1 MGANWWYYNSP
12 NGWPYTNFHE
22 LNLDWILEKLKEQ
35 ETDTTTIQQSID
47 ATNVRI
53 DQTNKNVSNLSTQ
66 NLATLKVAEH
76 GRAVYNHFDNSYF
89 IDPINQRGATTYNSP
104 GYCIDRWILSSG
116 SVSIGTSGITITGAT
131 FGQRVALK
139 AGIYT
144 FEFHLS
150 TGTTLFIN
158 IHYDGSSSVTQIGG
172 EANITGAYITAANYS
187 PGIVM
192 FQFVQSENVVHTA
205 TWAALYEGSYTA
217 SDGPDYVPKGY
228 AAEMAEC
235 QRYYRELYRVFG
247 KDIGN
252 VTREAVIINPPMRTN
267 PTSTVKE
274 LWKGTTETSVTI
286 SQATPVYVDVMYT
299 GYGNVILSE
308 SADL

>member
-1 MGANWWYYNSP
+1 MGANWGYYNSP

-22 LNLDWILEKLKEQ
+22 LNLDWILQKLKEQ
-35 ETDTTTIQQSID
+35 EMDTSTNQQAID
-47 ATNVRI
+47 ATNERI
-53 DQTNKNVSNLSTQ
+53 DQTNTNVSNLSKQ

-76 GRAVYNHFDNSYF
+76 GRAVHNYFDNSDF
-89 IDPINQRGATTYNSP
+89 TNPINQRRATTYNSS
-104 GYCIDRWILSSG
+104 GYCIDRWLLSSG
-116 SVSIGTSGITITGAT
+116 SVSIGTSGITFTGAT

-150 TGTTLFIN
+150 TGTTLFSN
-158 IHYDGSSSVTQIGG
+158 IQYDGSSSVTQIGG
-172 EANITGAYITAANYS
+172 EANTTGAYITAANYS

-217 SDGPDYVPKGY
+217 SDGPDYVQKGY

-252 VTREAVIINPPMRTN
+252 VAREAIIINPPMRIN
-267 PTSTVKE
+267 PTSAIKE
-274 LWKGTTETSVTI
+274 LWQGNPETSVTI
-286 SQATPVYVDVMYT
+286 SQTTTVYVDVTYT
-299 GYGNVILSE
+299 GYGSVILSE